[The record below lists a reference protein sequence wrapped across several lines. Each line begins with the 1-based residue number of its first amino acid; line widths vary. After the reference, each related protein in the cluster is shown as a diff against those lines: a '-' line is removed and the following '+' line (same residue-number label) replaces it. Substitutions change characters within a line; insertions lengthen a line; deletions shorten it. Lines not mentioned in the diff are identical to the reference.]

1 MGTRLVD
8 EREHRR
14 GLILGLTLAEVL
26 LLLLFLIMLAL
37 SIPLAE
43 FYDAAHVAQDKIS
56 ALGKEN
62 ERLENLLAQRPDS
75 NGPRKGERSQK
86 VEQFFSGLTDSQLD
100 EFLLLL
106 KPLLADIERLKA
118 LQQFLQLATRID
130 PDDPPA
136 SIRRATAA
144 IGIIGK
150 DIKPGHLSVL
160 KSIVKNELSL
170 REFEKLYKEAADI
183 NPDDPPAALTPLNE
197 ATKKNLPLAG
207 KLAKMAEV
215 PKDPN
220 EAEKKLKEALEA
232 LSRGEHNWPPIIILG
247 DDRYRFK
254 TLSAELTGNFE
265 ANLRKTII
273 PLLVQYA
280 REYRVDTIEVIGHT
294 DEQAI
299 TQPRNSNLNS
309 SLLSFLRRGGS
320 ASTLSPADNAG
331 LGMARAVAV
340 TRLLMNDPNLA
351 AYRDKILPLSGAQ
364 LISTDDRVTKG
375 VHGDIKER
383 RRIEIRLRRSQSSV
397 VSMAH

>member
-37 SIPLAE
+37 SIPLKE
-43 FYDAAHVAQDKIS
+43 FYDATHVAQDEIS
-56 ALGKEN
+56 ALRKEN
-62 ERLENLLAQRPDS
+62 ERLENLLALRPDNNVS
-75 NGPRKGERSQK
+75 RISERLQK
-86 VEQFFSGLTDSQLD
+86 VEKFFSGLKDSQLD
-100 EFLLLL
+100 EFLHLL
-106 KPLLADIERLKA
+106 KPLLADTERLKA
-118 LQQFLQLATRID
+118 LEQFLQLAIRID

-144 IGIIGK
+144 ISVIGK
-150 DIKPGHLSVL
+150 DIKPEQLSAL
-160 KSIVKNELSL
+160 KPMVKNEASL
-170 REFEKLYKEAADI
+170 QQFAGLYKEAAKI
-183 NPDDPPAALTPLNE
+183 NPDDPPAALRPLDE
-197 ATKKNLPLAG
+197 ATKMNLPLASA
-207 KLAKMAEV
+207 LAQIGGL
-215 PKDPN
+215 PSDPN
-220 EAEKKLKEALEA
+220 EAQKKVKEGLDA
-232 LSRGEHNWPPIIILG
+232 LSRGHNWPPIIVLG
-247 DDRYRFK
+247 DDHYRFK

-265 ANLRKTII
+265 ANLKKLVV

-280 REYRVDTIEVIGHT
+280 KEYRVDTIEVIGHT

-299 TQPRNSNLNS
+299 TQPRNSNLDA

-320 ASTLSPADNAG
+320 ASVLSPADNAG

-340 TRLLMNDPNLA
+340 ARLLMNDPNLA
-351 AYRDKILPLSGAQ
+351 AYREKILPLSGAQ
-364 LISTDDRVTKG
+364 LISTDDRITKG
-375 VHGDIKER
+375 VHGDIRER